1 MSIKSQAEV
10 ESQYQQRQ
18 TQVQS
23 GKLSPEQAFGNM
35 EDWTILLGQRK
46 ALLHPGLKKWMWF
59 DRLHNEWVLTGYG
72 VEEAILLSIGSVG
85 GIKKLLQ
92 KEAVDGWCVYRQGQE
107 LFGPVR
113 TGELVNRLKS
123 QPELKGM
130 LVWSPQATSWLTP
143 ALAPAGEIT
152 FQDESGNPVALQPNG
167 KTGQAP
173 GAPAMPAPAKA
184 APDGKDTNRRNL
196 IIALVVILIVLC
208 FCLPMVTGGIYFLAK
223 SLGILPAWLGGSSGM
238 ALLMA

>member
-18 TQVQS
+18 ALVQS
-23 GKLSPEQAFGNM
+23 GKLSPEHAFGNM
-35 EDWTILLGQRK
+35 EDWTIQLGQRK
-46 ALLHPGLKKWMWF
+46 ALLHPGLKQWLWYG
-59 DRLHNEWVLTGYG
+59 RLHDEWAFAGCG

-92 KEAVDGWCVYRQGQE
+92 KEPVTGWCVYRQGQE
-107 LFGPVR
+107 LFGPIR
-113 TGELVNRLKS
+113 TGELMNRLKS
-123 QPELKGM
+123 QPELNGM
-130 LVWSPQATSWLTP
+130 LVWIPQATNWLTP

-152 FQDESGNPVALQPNG
+152 FQDESGKPVALRLNG
-167 KTGQAP
+167 EAGQAP
-173 GAPAMPAPAKA
+173 G

-208 FCLPMVTGGIYFLAK
+208 CCLPMVTGGIYFLAK